1 MTVNHQYHAS
11 YENIMLRPLERKDI
25 ENLRVWRNDATQTRF
40 LRKIDHITPEM
51 QEKWY
56 ESYLKDNDTIA
67 FAIEETEHLHRMV
80 GSLSLYDFQGE
91 QAEIGRLQVGDMEA
105 RGHGIGGKSFVLAMM
120 VAFRKMG
127 LRKIVASVHQEN
139 QAAYKSY
146 LKIGFQV
153 CGSHPASV
161 GGIEDEIWID
171 EKRLTEVNGYT
182 EEIKM

>member
-1 MTVNHQYHAS
+1 MNHQYHAS

-80 GSLSLYDFQGE
+80 GSL
-91 QAEIGRLQVGDMEA
+91 EA

-127 LRKIVASVHQEN
+127 LKKIIASVHQEN

>member
-80 GSLSLYDFQGE
+80 GSLSLYDFREE

-120 VAFRKMG
+120 VAFR
-127 LRKIVASVHQEN
+127 
-139 QAAYKSY
+139 SY

-171 EKRLTEVNGYT
+171 EKRLTEINGYT

>member
-1 MTVNHQYHAS
+1 
-11 YENIMLRPLERKDI
+11 
-25 ENLRVWRNDATQTRF
+25 
-40 LRKIDHITPEM
+40 
-51 QEKWY
+51 
-56 ESYLKDNDTIA
+56 
-67 FAIEETEHLHRMV
+67 
-80 GSLSLYDFQGE
+80 
-91 QAEIGRLQVGDMEA
+91 MEA

-139 QAAYKSY
+139 RAAYKSY

>member
-67 FAIEETEHLHRMV
+67 FAIEDV
-80 GSLSLYDFQGE
+80 
-91 QAEIGRLQVGDMEA
+91 A
-105 RGHGIGGKSFVLAMM
+105 KSFICCSL
-120 VAFRKMG
+120 F
-127 LRKIVASVHQEN
+127 
-139 QAAYKSY
+139 
-146 LKIGFQV
+146 
-153 CGSHPASV
+153 
-161 GGIEDEIWID
+161 GI
-171 EKRLTEVNGYT
+171 LSNSS
-182 EEIKM
+182 

>member
-1 MTVNHQYHAS
+1 MNHQYHAS

-80 GSLSLYDFQGE
+80 GSLSLYDFREE

-105 RGHGIGGKSFVLAMM
+105 RGHGIGGKSLS
-120 VAFRKMG
+120 
-127 LRKIVASVHQEN
+127 LIH
-139 QAAYKSY
+139 
-146 LKIGFQV
+146 I
-153 CGSHPASV
+153 
-161 GGIEDEIWID
+161 
-171 EKRLTEVNGYT
+171 
-182 EEIKM
+182 

>member
-1 MTVNHQYHAS
+1 MNHQYHAS

-80 GSLSLYDFQGE
+80 GSLSLYDFHIL
-91 QAEIGRLQVGDMEA
+91 APREIASFA
-105 RGHGIGGKSFVLAMM
+105 RITPLVSTSRVSL
-120 VAFRKMG
+120 
-127 LRKIVASVHQEN
+127 S
-139 QAAYKSY
+139 
-146 LKIGFQV
+146 
-153 CGSHPASV
+153 
-161 GGIEDEIWID
+161 
-171 EKRLTEVNGYT
+171 
-182 EEIKM
+182 

>member
-1 MTVNHQYHAS
+1 
-11 YENIMLRPLERKDI
+11 
-25 ENLRVWRNDATQTRF
+25 
-40 LRKIDHITPEM
+40 
-51 QEKWY
+51 
-56 ESYLKDNDTIA
+56 
-67 FAIEETEHLHRMV
+67 
-80 GSLSLYDFQGE
+80 
-91 QAEIGRLQVGDMEA
+91 
-105 RGHGIGGKSFVLAMM
+105 MM

-127 LRKIVASVHQEN
+127 LKKIIASVHQEN

-153 CGSHPASV
+153 CGSHLASV